1 MKRDICLNFEDL
13 SEKVKE
19 EIINIAREN
28 ILEEDR
34 EEIIRDFG
42 ENMLDTIVSER
53 VERELYNMN
62 FIFNV

>member
-1 MKRDICLNFEDL
+1 MKRDIYLNFEDL

-28 ILEEDR
+28 ILEEDG